1 MSSYKTKMELIFPA
15 EVLSAGVLFLLSF
28 MVSEKLLS
36 GVLTNMANFTCS
48 DQPAS
53 AGWSQQAQFAI
64 NSTSSSYCLWEW
76 GDMMSLIRSARK
88 ITSFHKMI
96 ALDVDRVR

>member
-1 MSSYKTKMELIFPA
+1 MELIFPA

-28 MVSEKLLS
+28 MVSEKLLG
-36 GVLTNMANFTCS
+36 GVLTNMENFTRS

-53 AGWSQQAQFAI
+53 AGWSQHAQFAF
-64 NSTSSSYCLWEW
+64 NSTTSSYCR
-76 GDMMSLIRSARK
+76 GAGGTMMSLIRSARK

-96 ALDVDRVR
+96 ALGVDRLR